1 MFTKKFRLL
10 GVPLLVVLVL
20 AVMVG
25 TVAAAT
31 VIQGTVIP
39 FSTDPRDPG
48 PSGQGTLRIEEDGV
62 HYNIHTM
69 NLDPGSAITNWAVVF
84 NDPNNCIGPCDGS
97 DIEAGRGDASVFW
110 AAGAIVPNNS
120 SGAANFAAFIPE
132 GDPEARGVELRFGKG
147 LVNSETSEVHIV
159 IRTHGP
165 AALDDPDLLMRQLNY
180 FDGGCDMLQCDDQQA
195 VPFFLP

>member
-1 MFTKKFRLL
+1 MFAKKFRLL

-31 VIQGTVIP
+31 VIKGTVHP
-39 FSTDPRDPG
+39 FGEDPRDSG
-48 PSGQGTLRIEEDGV
+48 PSGQGTLRVVEDGV

-69 NLDPGSAITNWAVVF
+69 NLDPGAAYTNWAVVF
-84 NDPNNCIGPCDGS
+84 NDPGTCEDDGCGF
-97 DIEAGRGDASVFW
+97 DDVLAGRGDASAFW
-110 AAGAIVPNNS
+110 AAGEVIPDSS

-132 GDPEARGVELRFGKG
+132 GDPRDRGVQVLFGNG
-147 LVNSETSEVHIV
+147 LENSETSETHIV

-165 AALDDPDLLMRQLNY
+165 ALDDPDLLWEQLNTV
-180 FDGGCDMLQCDDQQA
+180 DGGCGINQCDDQQA